1 MKKIFTMCT
10 IALLAFGAAFAQVSK
25 SSNGG
30 LEALDSYVDTSTQY
44 LTIEDKYAEFHP
56 HAKSVQLT
64 LEYTPYEGTVRVFY
78 TCSAPSYDQGEAM
91 NTVDA
96 VLEDF
101 QSEQGFHTKPI
112 FVKKDRTSYF
122 KLKDSN
128 LRMATYRRWVQY
140 TEKPFKAPKADN

>member
-1 MKKIFTMCT
+1 MKKIFMMCT
-10 IALLAFGAAFAQVSK
+10 IALLAFGAAFAQVAK

-44 LTIEDKYAEFHP
+44 LTIEDNYAEFHP

-78 TCSAPSYDQGEAM
+78 TCSAPSY
-91 NTVDA
+91 
-96 VLEDF
+96 
-101 QSEQGFHTKPI
+101 EQGFHTKPI